1 MSTLTVQTLQAPTS
15 GANANKVLIPSGH
28 TLDASNG
35 LTTPAGHV
43 IQTVSATTADFI
55 PRVTTTSG
63 SFVTTGHDLTITP
76 TSASSKILTRFS
88 MSTGHSGAGQYAYFR
103 IYTSHNG
110 GYYTGAEAHM
120 GNPNH
125 WTTVMGEALDSPA
138 TTSAITYSIYFMVS
152 GGATTRSGWAT
163 FNSAGYTNDQNG
175 NSFTLQEIAG

>member
-1 MSTLTVQTLQAPTS
+1 MSSILKVDTIQTTAGAAPT
-15 GANANKVLIPSGH
+15 
-28 TLDASNG
+28 ASSLG
-35 LTTPAGHV
+35 FSAGHV

-88 MSTGHSGAGQYAYFR
+88 MSTGHSGVGQYAYFR

-120 GNPNH
+120 GNPIH
-125 WTTVMGEALDSPA
+125 WTTVCGEALDSPA
-138 TTSAITYSIYFMVS
+138 TTSAITYSIYFMAS
-152 GGATTRSGWAT
+152 GGATTRSGWSS
-163 FNSAGYTNDQNG
+163 FSSGGYTNDQNG
-175 NSFTLQEIAG
+175 NSFVLQEISG

>member
-1 MSTLTVQTLQAPTS
+1 MGTLTVQTLQGPTS
-15 GANANKVLIPSGH
+15 GANANKVIIPSGQ

-63 SFVTTGHDLTITP
+63 SFVTTGHTLTITP
-76 TSASSKILTRFS
+76 TSTSSKILTRFS
-88 MSTGHSGAGQYAYFR
+88 ITSGHSSAGQYIYFR
-103 IYTSHNG
+103 VYTNHNG
-110 GYYTGAEAHM
+110 GYYTGAEGM
-120 GNPNH
+120 QGNPIH
-125 WTTVMGEALDSPA
+125 WGVVNGEALDSPA

-152 GGATTRSGWAT
+152 GGATAYSGWST
-163 FNSAGYTNDQNG
+163 FSSGAYTNDQNG